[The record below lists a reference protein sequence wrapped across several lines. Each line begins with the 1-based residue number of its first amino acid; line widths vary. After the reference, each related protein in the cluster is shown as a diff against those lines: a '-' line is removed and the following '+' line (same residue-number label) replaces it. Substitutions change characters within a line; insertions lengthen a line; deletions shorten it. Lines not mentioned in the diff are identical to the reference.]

1 MKIKNYKDFMSG
13 VMFIAFG
20 AFFAILARGYQMGT
34 PAKMGSG
41 YFPFWLGV
49 ILGLLGLAVLLKSIA
64 ADTEDSS
71 LGKWD
76 WKSVAWVTGSVLVFA
91 VLLPLLGL
99 VIALVALV
107 YLSALASHE
116 FNWKQTFVNALILI
130 VIAYGAFVWGL
141 KLQFPVWPPFLTN

>member
-1 MKIKNYKDFMSG
+1 MKIRDKKDFASG
-13 VMFIAFG
+13 LMFIAFG

-49 ILGLLGLAVLLKSIA
+49 VLALLGLFVLVKSFA
-64 ADTEDSS
+64 SESEEHD

-76 WKSVAWVTGSVLVFA
+76 WKTILWITGSIVLFAIILPLIGLVLSILVLVF
-91 VLLPLLGL
+91 V
-99 VIALVALV
+99 
-107 YLSALASHE
+107 SALASHE
-116 FNWKQTFVNALILI
+116 FNWKQTLVSSIILI
-130 VIAYGAFVWGL
+130 GICYFAFVWGL